1 MIKKNVRR
9 VSLSSYNLFIT
20 IISQRKQLMESC
32 WHEDPV
38 HRPTLR
44 ECKASLEIVEPQRG
58 ELMDH
63 LVTMLEKYSSN
74 LEDIVVK
81 RTKQLTKEKQ
91 KTEDL
96 VSRLLPKS
104 VAEDLKQGK
113 RFEPE
118 NFDHV
123 TIYFRYV
130 VRITRAR
137 ADLDIKIDVWQS
149 FKFLNKVF

>member
-1 MIKKNVRR
+1 
-9 VSLSSYNLFIT
+9 
-20 IISQRKQLMESC
+20 MENC
-32 WHEDPV
+32 WDEDPV

-44 ECKASLEIVEPQRG
+44 ECKTGLEVVEPQRG

-74 LEDIVVK
+74 LEEIVVK

-113 RFEPE
+113 RVEPE

-123 TIYFRYV
+123 TVYFR
-130 VRITRAR
+130 
-137 ADLDIKIDVWQS
+137 
-149 FKFLNKVF
+149 

>member
-1 MIKKNVRR
+1 M
-9 VSLSSYNLFIT
+9 
-20 IISQRKQLMESC
+20 
-32 WHEDPV
+32 
-38 HRPTLR
+38 
-44 ECKASLEIVEPQRG
+44 
-58 ELMDH
+58 
-63 LVTMLEKYSSN
+63 
-74 LEDIVVK
+74 
-81 RTKQLTKEKQ
+81 TKEKQ

-113 RFEPE
+113 RVEPE

>member
-1 MIKKNVRR
+1 
-9 VSLSSYNLFIT
+9 
-20 IISQRKQLMESC
+20 METC

-44 ECKASLEIVEPQRG
+44 ECKTALETMEPQRG

-63 LVTMLEKYSSN
+63 LVNMLEKYSSN
-74 LEDIVVK
+74 LEDIVSK

-104 VAEDLKQGK
+104 VADDLKQGK
-113 RFEPE
+113 RVEPE
-118 NFDHV
+118 NFDDV
-123 TIYFRYV
+123 TIYFR
-130 VRITRAR
+130 
-137 ADLDIKIDVWQS
+137 
-149 FKFLNKVF
+149 